1 MGTTTTA
8 AISRTKTTVLEIWE
22 QSFRVKLVLSAMNK
36 KRNVRQHFYTSM
48 SVVVLLVS
56 LIMVMLFNGCR
67 ESNAPQAN
75 SAASKS
81 ANTSPTPQS
90 AFERDLQ
97 YARSSQNF
105 TKVYVFARK
114 DGNTIESADG
124 DLLKAK
130 APADPHIWWVLTD
143 EKRRVIMCTYSDFA
157 PQKLNSLREHFNVE
171 DYTDR

>member
-1 MGTTTTA
+1 MN
-8 AISRTKTTVLEIWE
+8 E
-22 QSFRVKLVLSAMNK
+22 Q
-36 KRNVRQHFYTSM
+36 RNVRQPFYTSKR
-48 SVVVLLVS
+48 VVVLLAS
-56 LIMVMLFNGCR
+56 LISLLLLSGCR
-67 ESNAPQAN
+67 ESNAPQAD

-81 ANTSPTPQS
+81 AFPSPTPQS

-97 YARSSQNF
+97 YARGSQNF
-105 TKVYVFARK
+105 AKVYVFARK
-114 DGNTIESADG
+114 DGNTIEASDA

>member
-1 MGTTTTA
+1 
-8 AISRTKTTVLEIWE
+8 
-22 QSFRVKLVLSAMNK
+22 MNK
-36 KRNVRQHFYTSM
+36 KRNVRQHFCTSKR
-48 SVVVLLVS
+48 VVVLLAS
-56 LIMVMLFNGCR
+56 LILTIPFIGCR
-67 ESNAPQAN
+67 NANAPQAN

-81 ANTSPTPQS
+81 ALASPTPQS
-90 AFERDLQ
+90 AFERDLH

-114 DGNTIESADG
+114 DGNTIETADG

-157 PQKLNSLREHFNVE
+157 PEKLNSLRAHFNVE

>member
-1 MGTTTTA
+1 
-8 AISRTKTTVLEIWE
+8 
-22 QSFRVKLVLSAMNK
+22 MNK
-36 KRNVRQHFYTSM
+36 KRNVRQHFYTSK
-48 SVVVLLVS
+48 SSVVLLAS
-56 LIMVMLFNGCR
+56 LILTIPFIGCH
-67 ESNAPQAN
+67 EANTPQAN

-81 ANTSPTPQS
+81 AFPSPTPQS

-97 YARSSQNF
+97 YARGSQNF

-114 DGNTIESADG
+114 DGNTIEASDA

>member
-1 MGTTTTA
+1 
-8 AISRTKTTVLEIWE
+8 
-22 QSFRVKLVLSAMNK
+22 MNK
-36 KRNVRQHFYTSM
+36 KRNVRQHFYKSK
-48 SVVVLLVS
+48 SGVVLLAS
-56 LIMVMLFNGCR
+56 LILMISLNGCR
-67 ESNAPQAN
+67 EANAPQAN
-75 SAASKS
+75 AAASKS
-81 ANTSPTPQS
+81 ALPSPTPQS

-114 DGNTIESADG
+114 DGNKIESADA

-171 DYTDR
+171 DYTEDR

>member
-1 MGTTTTA
+1 
-8 AISRTKTTVLEIWE
+8 
-22 QSFRVKLVLSAMNK
+22 MNK
-36 KRNVRQHFYTSM
+36 KRNVRQHFYKSKGG
-48 SVVVLLVS
+48 VALLAALILVS
-56 LIMVMLFNGCR
+56 LFSGCR
-67 ESNAPQAN
+67 NQNAPQAN

-81 ANTSPTPQS
+81 ANASTTPQS

-97 YARSSQNF
+97 YARGSQNF

-114 DGNTIESADG
+114 DGNTIETADA

-143 EKRRVIMCTYSDFA
+143 EKHRVIMCTYSDFA
-157 PQKLNSLREHFNVE
+157 PEKLNSLRSHFNVE

>member
-1 MGTTTTA
+1 
-8 AISRTKTTVLEIWE
+8 
-22 QSFRVKLVLSAMNK
+22 
-36 KRNVRQHFYTSM
+36 M

-143 EKRRVIMCTYSDFA
+143 ENARYHVYILRLCAAETKLPARAFQRRRLHRPLDRFLLSPKRETLMSS
-157 PQKLNSLREHFNVE
+157 PQTRPPPAQTATRQAAAMPSSCKLFMRN
-171 DYTDR
+171 

>member
-1 MGTTTTA
+1 
-8 AISRTKTTVLEIWE
+8 
-22 QSFRVKLVLSAMNK
+22 MNK
-36 KRNVRQHFYTSM
+36 KRSVRQHFYTSK
-48 SVVVLLVS
+48 SIAVLLAS
-56 LIMVMLFNGCR
+56 IIMVMLFNRC
-67 ESNAPQAN
+67 SNTNAPQAN
-75 SAASKS
+75 SAESKS
-81 ANTSPTPQS
+81 AFASPTPQS
-90 AFERDLQ
+90 AFERDLH

-157 PQKLNSLREHFNVE
+157 PEKLNALRGHFNVE